1 MPIPSVLTS
10 NQCEILEPLRYP
22 LKAWDPVPASLS
34 SFGLKFQPKS
44 KSRNHLFQVHSR
56 RGPLPTCLI
65 SLMHLVEPPAS
76 QLGTRVS
83 SASFHRQESRHL
95 EKSRSSTC
103 WGNFGPGPRVS
114 VSSASSASPRLHS
127 LIYSCI
133 SLSFFISF
141 RSWAVLFPV
150 DDWGLHPKAARHFIP
165 SVTSLFFLVSPFSS
179 SAPSCQ
185 PVPSDRNGK
194 ALLTPQ
200 DISPSPF
207 RLPIFPRVPP
217 VNQAAD

>member
-10 NQCEILEPLRYP
+10 NQCEILETPRYP
-22 LKAWDPVPASLS
+22 LKDWDPVPASLS

-44 KSRNHLFQVHSR
+44 KSSNHLFQVHSR
-56 RGPLPTCLI
+56 RGPLPTCII
-65 SLMHLVEPPAS
+65 SRMHLVEPPAS
-76 QLGTRVS
+76 QLGARVS
-83 SASFHRQESRHL
+83 LASFHRQESRL
-95 EKSRSSTC
+95 LGKSRSSTC

-114 VSSASSASPRLHS
+114 VSSVSPHRHS
-127 LIYSCI
+127 LSYSCF
-133 SLSFFISF
+133 SLSFSMSF
-141 RSWAVLFPV
+141 RSWAVSFPV
-150 DDWGLHPKAARHFIP
+150 DDWGLHPKASGHFIP
-165 SVTSLFFLVSPFSS
+165 SVTSLFCLLSPFRS

-185 PVPSDRNGK
+185 PVPCDRNGK

-207 RLPIFPRVPP
+207 RLHIFPRVPP